1 MNLLVDDMTIFI
13 IHKVATSISQP
24 ATLDLN
30 TVATAHGV
38 NKWPEPLSQ
47 ILQHRFF

>member
-24 ATLDLN
+24 AALDLL
-30 TVATAHGV
+30 
-38 NKWPEPLSQ
+38 E
-47 ILQHRFF
+47 ILECM